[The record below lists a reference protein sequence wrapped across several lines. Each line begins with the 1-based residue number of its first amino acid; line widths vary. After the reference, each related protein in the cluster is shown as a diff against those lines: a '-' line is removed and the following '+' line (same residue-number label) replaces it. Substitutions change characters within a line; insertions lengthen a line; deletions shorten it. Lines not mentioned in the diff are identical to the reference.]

1 MSAEAIAKLFRL
13 EGQTAVITGAS
24 RGLGREIAETLASA
38 GAQLVLN
45 ARDEMRLSQAVREI
59 AAQFGVCVTS
69 VAGDLASPGVAEAI
83 VERSQAEFGRLDIL
97 VNNAGIN
104 IRGAIEEVS
113 PEDFD
118 RVMAVNVK
126 GPWLLCRAAA
136 SLFRRQSYGRVINV
150 ASTLG
155 LVARTDRSLYCVSK
169 GAIVQLT
176 RELAVEWAEI
186 GVTVNA
192 VCPGPFKTEMNQ
204 ALVANPETYRLFAG
218 YTAMKRWGE
227 RGEIGPAVLFFAS
240 PSASYV
246 TGAILPVDGGWVV
259 KS

>member
-1 MSAEAIAKLFRL
+1 MANLL
-13 EGQTAVITGAS
+13 EQYFSLAGKVCLVTGAT
-24 RGLGREIAETLASA
+24 RGLGHEIAMTLAGA
-38 GAQLVLN
+38 GAHLVIN
-45 ARDEMRLSQAVREI
+45 ATNAQKLEETADEITRATGMTAV
-59 AAQFGVCVTS
+59 G
-69 VAGDLASPGVAEAI
+69 VAGDISDPSVSEEMVHTATSRWGHVD
-83 VERSQAEFGRLDIL
+83 VV

-104 IRGAIEEVS
+104 IRGAIETTT

-118 RVMAVNVK
+118 RTMAVNVR

-136 SLFRRQSYGRVINV
+136 PHFKSQRRGRVINI

-155 LVARTDRSLYCVSK
+155 LVARSERSLYCTSK
-169 GAIVQLT
+169 GAVIQLT
-176 RELAVEWAEI
+176 RELAVEWADL

-192 VCPGPFKTEMNQ
+192 ICPGPFKTEMNRT
-204 ALVANPETYRLFAG
+204 LFENPESSALFAG

-227 RGEIGPAVLFFAS
+227 PGEMGPAVLFLAS
-240 PSASYV
+240 DAASYI